1 MKKLVLFLAVA
12 FSVSLFSCGGSDKK
26 AEANDSVD
34 AVVVEEATLVEVPD
48 SCCGD
53 SACVDS
59 CAAAEANCEAAE

>member
-26 AEANDSVD
+26 AETDTVIPEE
-34 AVVVEEATLVEVPD
+34 AVVVEEACVAAD
-48 SCCGD
+48 SCCND

-59 CAAAEANCEAAE
+59 CAAAVAEVAE